1 MTNFVA
7 NMELPEEY
15 IIALQRIAEESNMT
29 ADQLA
34 RNIVANFIKKTYPFL
49 LTNKSN

>member
-1 MTNFVA
+1 MTNFIA
-7 NMELPEEY
+7 NMELTEEY
-15 IIALQRIAEESNMT
+15 IVALRKIAKESNMT

-34 RNIVANFIKKTYPFL
+34 RNIVANFIQKNHRHL